1 MTFGRFVAY
10 AALAGLCAVLAAGLW
25 FDRAFH
31 AMRVMPE
38 NTMMFVEPGGGIAKI
53 GRDLEA
59 QGFIADARVFEIGAR
74 YMQWRYGGGGLK
86 AGEYLMPGVA
96 STRDIIRILRM
107 GKTFQRRLT
116 IPEGLMAVEII
127 ALINA
132 AEAMQGEITDIP
144 REGSLL
150 PETYHYTRGAHRAD
164 IVARM
169 QKSMNA
175 ALDEL
180 WEKRAPDLPIK
191 TPEEAV
197 ILAAIVEKE
206 TAIAAERPR
215 VAGVF
220 VNRLRMGMKLQTD
233 PTVIYAL
240 TEGKTRLGR
249 ALLRRDLEQV
259 DSPYNTYKYA
269 GLPPGP
275 IANPGYESLAAALN
289 PEQHDFI
296 YFVADG
302 TGGHAFAKTL
312 QEHNRNV
319 QRWRQV
325 RKNTAPATAPGPA
338 APAAAEPPADES
350 NKNP

>member
-1 MTFGRFVAY
+1 VKVGRFLAY
-10 AALAGLCAVLAAGLW
+10 AALLGLCAVLAAGLW

-38 NTMMFVEPGGGIAKI
+38 NTMMFVEPGSGIAKI
-53 GRDLEA
+53 ARDLEA
-59 QGFIADARVFEIGAR
+59 QGFINDARVFQIGAR
-74 YMQWRYGGGGLK
+74 YIAWRYPKRGGLK
-86 AGEYLMPGVA
+86 AGEYLMPTVA
-96 STRDIIRILRM
+96 STRDIIRILHM

-116 IPEGLMAVEII
+116 VPEGLMAVEII

-132 AEAMQGEITDIP
+132 ADAMQGEIVTIP
-144 REGSLL
+144 PEGSLL
-150 PETYHYTRGAHRAD
+150 PETYHYTRGAHRSD

-169 QKSMNA
+169 QKSMNT

-180 WEKRAPDLPIK
+180 WEKRAEGLPIK
-191 TPEEAV
+191 TREEAV

-249 ALLRRDLEQV
+249 ALLRRDLEEV

-289 PEQHDFI
+289 PEKHDFI

-302 TGGHAFAKTL
+302 SGGHAFGKTL

-325 RKNTAPATAPGPA
+325 RKRV
-338 APAAAEPPADES
+338 APAAQPAPAAEAAAEE
-350 NKNP
+350 